1 MFFLNSRK
9 YCQGPVDTVC
19 KVVIFCCASFSG
31 GIIKEFKPLGHHLSD
46 RYYKRCYQK
55 FHAILL
61 TEYQRV
67 IIMDSDG
74 LTQHNL
80 DHLFYLPFPQG
91 IKLAAPQGYW
101 FDNDGFQMNPNDHCI
116 GSDVSKRPPYYAVI
130 TSILLLIEPNEELY
144 NTVEEY
150 FGKWM
155 MNGKGK
161 KTRQY
166 FDMDI
171 INQRLACNGEMMVL
185 PKHYGTLNSEYL
197 INQKLSQKYSLCKDF
212 NQVQYMHFS
221 GLGKP
226 WSHSLANYE
235 KKYEESARPLIRTW
249 FELAHDTCPWI
260 VK

>member
-101 FDNDGFQMNPNDHCI
+101 FDNDGFYMNPNDQCI

-155 MNGKGK
+155 VNGKGK

-197 INQKLSQKYSLCKDF
+197 IKEKASQKFSLCKDF
-212 NQVQYMHFS
+212 KQVQYMHFS

-235 KKYEESARPLIRTW
+235 QKYEESARPLIRTW